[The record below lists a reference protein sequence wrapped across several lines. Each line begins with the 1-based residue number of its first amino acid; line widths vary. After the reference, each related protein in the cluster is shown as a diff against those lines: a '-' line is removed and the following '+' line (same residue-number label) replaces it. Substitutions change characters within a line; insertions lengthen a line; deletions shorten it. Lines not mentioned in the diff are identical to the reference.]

1 MSSDK
6 GDQLPKF
13 ATAIAKS
20 FTAKECFEFRLERKE
35 ELHKYRA
42 MVKDLKSTTSMRL
55 LDCEKEAKKHF
66 GYTSKE
72 EEQRKYAEHISHR
85 SKLASQES
93 SNQRRR
99 DSYAKKRNKSFE
111 EIVAKLPPNAD
122 PILELNW
129 IKSHPAMT
137 RKSRQKSNDKI
148 VIDEDDIFN
157 SASGPAPSRSAAQQL
172 VFWCNSPDK
181 FFAEN
186 LSEAKKAKARTEEEA
201 AKQRSVKTNAEID
214 LMLGTLFSETGD
226 G

>member
-1 MSSDK
+1 MTETQGSAI
-6 GDQLPKF
+6 PKY
-13 ATAIAKS
+13 AMAIAKT
-20 FTAKECFEFRLERKE
+20 FTASECFEFRLERKE

-42 MVKDLKSTTSMRL
+42 MVKDLKATTNMRH
-55 LDCEKEAKKHF
+55 LDCQKEAKRHF
-66 GYTSKE
+66 GYTSKDE
-72 EEQRKYAEHISHR
+72 EIRLYAEHIATR
-85 SKLASQES
+85 SRLASQENT
-93 SNQRRR
+93 NQKRR
-99 DSYAKKRNKSFE
+99 DAYAKKRNKTFE

-137 RKSRQKSNDKI
+137 RKSRQKNNDKI

-186 LSEAKKAKARTEEEA
+186 LSEAKKAKAKTEEEA

-214 LMLGTLFSETGD
+214 LMLGTLFPENLD